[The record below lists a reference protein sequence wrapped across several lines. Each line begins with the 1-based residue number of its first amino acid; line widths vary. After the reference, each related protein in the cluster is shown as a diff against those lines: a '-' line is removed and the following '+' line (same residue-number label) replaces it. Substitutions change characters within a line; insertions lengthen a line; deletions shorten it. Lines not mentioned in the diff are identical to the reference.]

1 MSATKIINVLRGD
14 KFEELLGIVKDT
26 EASEVIFV
34 LPKKTKAFGTEKQFA
49 LLSKEIK
56 DSGKLVAFLCS
67 NPETNDLA
75 KKYNFD
81 TLSTKT
87 ESDSLR
93 RVRQAQPSIV
103 ATVAKN
109 NGTSDDDTEEIDDSE
124 ETDEEHK
131 ESENEL
137 GEFVKDEET
146 LPEISDEQIKN
157 EESYDDEKKDLK
169 EEEEEAPFGT
179 KVDDDGN
186 VIYDEGEEN
195 IAEETA
201 SSDNTGEFQVI
212 GAVSKKM
219 GDVIPPTFGKN
230 IKIIQKSKRP
240 VKLETKIGQSGLD
253 WNKGEESENIW
264 SGISKPSVPRS
275 SVFKKFKL
283 FKNRIP
289 KSGLL
294 KFNRDNSQR
303 RWIGVLSLASI
314 LILASIVFFTT
325 GSAKINI
332 KPRSEKLDLQL
343 KVAISP
349 NFASV
354 DDSFNRIPGQLFKI
368 NKSAV
373 DEFNATAEKDA
384 VQKSR
389 GTLTIYNEYGT
400 SPQPLVATTR
410 FEFIQ
415 EDKVSGFV
423 FRTLQSV
430 IVPGMKVENGI
441 ITPGKI
447 SVEVIADKAGQAYN
461 IPAGSFGIV
470 AWREKG
476 DTARYEKIYGKS
488 SEPMHGGILGKAKVV
503 SEFDYNNARDQLT
516 AKVKSEIDESLR
528 SQSTG
533 LELSTNTEPKIDPME
548 STAGIDDAANMFTMT
563 VKGSVATIGY
573 KKDDLI
579 ALIAQYIDKT
589 NGLMVVPDK
598 LELSYNN
605 MVINPTNKVLE
616 ITVNIGGNA
625 YSKIDRES
633 VADSLIGKNE
643 AQIKDYLGSRKDIE
657 SAKVILSPFWVK
669 KIPGNKE
676 KINIS
681 LTY

>member
-87 ESDSLR
+87 ESGSLR

-103 ATVAKN
+103 ATAAKN

-157 EESYDDEKKDLK
+157 EESYDDEEKDLK

-503 SEFDYNNARDQLT
+503 SEFDYNNAKDQLT
-516 AKVKSEIDESLR
+516 AKVKNEINESLK
-528 SQSTG
+528 SQSAS
-533 LELSTNTEPKIDPME
+533 LELPPGIETKIDSAE
-548 STAGIDDAANMFTMT
+548 STAGIDDAADTFTVT
-563 VKGSVATIGY
+563 VEGSIVTIGY
-573 KKDDLI
+573 KKEDLM
-579 ALIAQYIDKT
+579 ALVTQYVDRTKD
-589 NGLMVVPDK
+589 LMAVPEK
-598 LELSYNN
+598 LELSYTD
-605 MVINPTNKVLE
+605 VAINSADNTLR
-616 ITVNIGGNA
+616 ITVNISGNGYA
-625 YSKIDRES
+625 KIDKED
-633 VADSLIGKNE
+633 VIGNLAGKNE
-643 AQIKDYLGSRKDIE
+643 AQIKDYLGSINNID
-657 SAKVILSPFWVK
+657 SAKVVLSPFWVK
-669 KIPGNKE
+669 KIPRNPQRVD
-676 KINIS
+676 IL
-681 LTY
+681 LTF